1 MPILKEEALRKFGL
15 TEREVKVYLAALVTG
30 TATANTIAK
39 YAKVERTTTYDILK
53 SLMEKG
59 IASYILKDKRKCF
72 EVIPPQNLIS
82 ILDANK
88 RSLQEVLP
96 ELRALAHTTIEKP
109 KVSLFEGKLGIK
121 NIIHDVY
128 KEGKNFDVYA
138 NSEIITF
145 LNHDFEKFVKLRTQQ
160 KIFVRVI
167 HEKSAETIKLIEEE
181 KYKQRDVR
189 YLENFKLPSATF
201 IYANK
206 VAIFNFSKLE
216 PIGVLIENR
225 DIANTQRIVFEK
237 LWSLSKKK

>member
-1 MPILKEEALRKFGL
+1 MPLLKEEALRKFGL

-39 YAKVERTTTYDILK
+39 YAKIERTTTYDVLK
-53 SLMEKG
+53 SLMERG

-88 RSLQEVLP
+88 KSLQEVLP
-96 ELRALAHTTIEKP
+96 ELRALARTTVEKP

-121 NIIHDVY
+121 NIIYDVY
-128 KEGKNFDVYA
+128 REGKNFDVYA

-181 KYKQRDVR
+181 KHKQRDVR

-201 IYANK
+201 IYADK